1 MRNPDHF
8 DKYRNTTHPKF
19 GTTAEDGCN
28 GFFVVPLSKSLQ
40 GTTRTALCIISD
52 GNEEIPWE
60 HVSVRISEGRGSGF
74 HDCLPTW
81 MEMVAIKDMFWGE
94 DEVVMQVHPAKDN
107 YVNVHPCVLH
117 LWKPLKA
124 EIPLP
129 PIIAV

>member
-8 DKYRNTTHPKF
+8 EKYRNTTHPKF

-28 GFFVVPLSKSLQ
+28 GFFVVPISKSLQ

-74 HDCLPTW
+74 HDCPPTW
-81 MEMVAIKDMFWGE
+81 MEMCTIKELFFE
-94 DEVVMQVHPAKDN
+94 DEECVVQYHPPKSQ
-107 YVNVHPCVLH
+107 YVNIHPCVLH
-117 LWKPLKA
+117 LFRPKNIEFPM
-124 EIPLP
+124 P
-129 PIIAV
+129 PIETV